1 MKEVTEMKNNNT
13 VNICDATKVVLDLI
27 QRSWDDVV
35 SVTFIYTPSSSTNNN
50 NDDTK
55 SYNMKRLNIQLYGH
69 GLVIVPDIKD
79 TITYYMYSTKTEAD
93 RRHIAIDLTQA
104 RGYSNIQVAKM
115 MKCSPSTVNHLI
127 NNTDNK

>member
-1 MKEVTEMKNNNT
+1 MKNNNV
-13 VNICDATKVVLDLI
+13 VNICDATQAVLDLM

-35 SVTFIYTPSSSTNNN
+35 SVTFIYTPASNNSQ
-50 NDDTK
+50 DDGKT
-55 SYNMKRLNIQLYGH
+55 YNIKGLNIQLFGH

-79 TITYYMYSTKTEAD
+79 IATYYMYTTKTEAD

-104 RGYSNIQVAKM
+104 RGYSNIQAAKM

-127 NNTDNK
+127 NDTDNK

>member
-1 MKEVTEMKNNNT
+1 MKNNNV
-13 VNICDATKVVLDLI
+13 VNICDATQAVLDLM

-35 SVTFIYTPSSSTNNN
+35 SVTFIYTPASTNSQ
-50 NDDTK
+50 DDGKT
-55 SYNMKRLNIQLYGH
+55 YNIKGLNIQLFGH

-79 TITYYMYSTKTEAD
+79 IATYYMYTTKTEAD

-104 RGYSNIQVAKM
+104 RGYSNIQAAKM

-127 NNTDNK
+127 NDTDNK